1 MAEFLNNES
10 LKDQMGYYQFRAFL
24 INYVTKRVDALKV
37 NGESEYDYC
46 TQLGQLKE
54 LKLLLKELNQYGKEP
69 KEETN
74 ETNETNET
82 KEN

>member
-10 LKDQMGYYQFRAFL
+10 LKDQMGYYHFRGFL
-24 INYVTKRVDALKV
+24 IQYVGKRIDELKV
-37 NGESEYDYC
+37 NGDTEYDYC

-54 LKLLLKELNQYGKEP
+54 LKLLLTEIKKYGKEP
-69 KEETN
+69 EQ

-82 KEN
+82 KKD

>member
-24 INYVTKRVDALKV
+24 INYVGKRTDELKV
-37 NGESEYDYC
+37 NRDTEYDYC

-54 LKLLLKELNQYGKEP
+54 LRLLLTEIRKYGKEP
-69 KEETN
+69 EQ

-82 KEN
+82 KKD